1 MLPEWASDGDICS
14 LAHKYHTPHTCSCT
28 HTRSHTHTDLQR
40 MGSLHCFLNPTVQ
53 QYCLYILN
61 HCLTKWG
68 GSSNWTLWAEHKHAE
83 DESPVCTEGK
93 RKKCLLPNAREKFL
107 QEAKIKDSLKQ
118 KQDESLSFW
127 KDHSETMVLNEIQF
141 LTKIFSVLQ
150 GLLWCCVYQELCFIF
165 PKRVGVTWFYA
176 RCLSL
181 PHLATCWDLSR
192 LL

>member
-1 MLPEWASDGDICS
+1 M
-14 LAHKYHTPHTCSCT
+14 HTHALT
-28 HTRSHTHTDLQR
+28 HTHRLAKNGIITLFFKSHCTAVLSVYSE
-40 MGSLHCFLNPTVQ
+40 SLLN
-53 QYCLYILN
+53 
-61 HCLTKWG
+61 KMG